1 MVSTSAVRNI
11 DNGQKNQFR
20 SETSDRPIPPVLDR
34 QDRAY
39 SARETEH
46 LKIVNGNDETKRAR
60 LAKDP
65 SITVAAQRALS
76 KSKNPFILSALVAN
90 PVLIEEVGEPVTETI
105 RSLIKSGVLLSEA
118 YLPAAMTIAKAHSS
132 AVAAT
137 ALKVDL
143 AWLPEVPEHM
153 KMALVTD
160 HDVGVRRTVIR
171 TGIHF
176 GNQSSAVELKSI
188 TSERQIENR
197 VLVASSTKH
206 ESVMDVITSPE
217 KKSQNEIKLK
227 LIFILKNP
235 HITDRVIANLRA
247 QNIPEINRTLN
258 LRFGSSI
265 SGLARGIKIKK

>member
-1 MVSTSAVRNI
+1 MVSTSAARNI
-11 DNGQKNQFR
+11 DNGQKNHFR
-20 SETSDRPIPPVLDR
+20 SETIDRPIPTVLGR

-39 SARETEH
+39 FAREAEH
-46 LKIVNGNDETKRAR
+46 LKIVNGNDETKKER
-60 LAKDP
+60 LAQDS
-65 SITVAAQRALS
+65 SITVAVQRALS
-76 KSKNPFILSALVAN
+76 KSRNPFVLSALVAN
-90 PVLIEEVGEPVTETI
+90 RALIDEIGEPVTETI
-105 RSLIKSGVLLSEA
+105 RSMIKSGVLLSEA
-118 YLPAAMTIAKAHSS
+118 YLPAAMAIAKAHPS

-143 AWLPEVPEHM
+143 AWLPEIPEPM

-176 GNQSSAVELKSI
+176 GNQSAAVELKSI

-206 ESVMDVITSPE
+206 ESVMDVIASPE
-217 KKSQNEIKLK
+217 KKSQNEIRLK

-235 HITDRVIANLRA
+235 HITDRVVANLRA

-265 SGLARGIKIKK
+265 SALVRGKR